1 MPTTKPKAKK
11 NPHAGSSLDDF
22 LREEGVFEEVEAAA
36 LKRAL
41 ALKIAD
47 LMEKKQLPKA
57 AMARDMQT
65 SRAALNRLLDPENS
79 SVTLVTL
86 TRAARALGR
95 KLKIDLVPA

>member
-1 MPTTKPKAKK
+1 MPTKKPNRKK

-22 LREEGVFEEVEAAA
+22 LKEEGIFEEVEAAA

-47 LMEKKQLPKA
+47 LMEKKRVQKT
-57 AMARDMQT
+57 AMAREMQT
-65 SRAALNRLLDPENS
+65 SRAALNRLLDPGNT
-79 SVTLVTL
+79 SVTLGTL